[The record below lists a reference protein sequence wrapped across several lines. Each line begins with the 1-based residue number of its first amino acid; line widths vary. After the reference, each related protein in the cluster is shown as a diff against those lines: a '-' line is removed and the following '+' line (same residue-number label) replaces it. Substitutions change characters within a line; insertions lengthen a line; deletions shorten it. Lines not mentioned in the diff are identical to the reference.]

1 MTVEIYYRYRLLH
14 LRHYTKV
21 HIHQPREIAEE
32 HPLCK
37 CTSHKQWRRSIDQFL
52 RDCLAGGGRTGRLD
66 RARLWDCGLAGCIVH
81 LTGVIDCVLGEG
93 EDTA

>member
-1 MTVEIYYRYRLLH
+1 MKLLKNTPFVNV
-14 LRHYTKV
+14 L
-21 HIHQPREIAEE
+21 P
-32 HPLCK
+32 
-37 CTSHKQWRRSIDQFL
+37 TSNGAGIDQFL

-93 EDTA
+93 EDTVRRVSTQTSNRKPTSQLLG